1 MENKDL
7 SRYEEVQTKQNP
19 FAKALKMFGNYLK
32 FVVRDFIAS
41 FKYNNMKLAGWLI
54 AIPGIFIGFF
64 LEYHYYAVAKMS
76 FIVTDP
82 ETFEDYVY
90 IGFDYTGI
98 VFFLLMLFGILNI
111 FTAASVMKKKNLGS
125 VVTATITSAGVLICG
140 ALYLAAMFIFSGLVS
155 NGDIRLENADWTLF
169 GDMDFVMSIITV
181 VFSMLCSIVGVILAF
196 IKYDRTYE
204 KVDR

>member
-1 MENKDL
+1 
-7 SRYEEVQTKQNP
+7 
-19 FAKALKMFGNYLK
+19 
-32 FVVRDFIAS
+32 
-41 FKYNNMKLAGWLI
+41 MKLAGWLI
-54 AIPGIFIGFF
+54 AIPGVFIGFF
-64 LEYHYYAVAKMS
+64 LQFHYYAVSRMS

-82 ETFEDYVY
+82 ETFEDYCY

-125 VVTATITSAGVLICG
+125 VVVATITSSAVLITG
-140 ALYLAAMFIFSGLVS
+140 AMYLAAMFIFSGLVS
-155 NGDIRLENADWTLF
+155 SGEIVLENPDWTLF
-169 GDMDFVMSIITV
+169 GDTDFVMSIITV
-181 VFSMLCSIVGVILAF
+181 VISILSSIAGCIIAF

>member
-7 SRYEEVQTKQNP
+7 SRYEEVETKQNP

-82 ETFEDYVY
+82 ETLEDYVY

-140 ALYLAAMFIFSGLVS
+140 ALYVAAMFIFSGLVS

>member
-7 SRYEEVQTKQNP
+7 SRYEEVEKKQNP
-19 FAKALKMFGNYLK
+19 FVRALKSFGTYLK

-54 AIPGIFIGFF
+54 AIPGVFIGFF
-64 LEYHYYAVAKMS
+64 LEFHYVAVSQMA
-76 FIVTDP
+76 FDIVDP
-82 ETFEDYVY
+82 DTGEFYCA

-98 VFFLLMLFGILNI
+98 VFFILMLFGILNI

-125 VVTATITSAGVLICG
+125 VVVATITSAVILITG
-140 ALYLAAMFIFSGLVS
+140 GMYLAAMFIYSGLVES
-155 NGDIRLENADWTLF
+155 GEVVPAGGPWTLF
-169 GDMDFVMSIITV
+169 GDFNFVMAMVTVIISI
-181 VFSMLCSIVGVILAF
+181 LCSIAGVIIAY

>member
-82 ETFEDYVY
+82 ET
-90 IGFDYTGI
+90 
-98 VFFLLMLFGILNI
+98 L
-111 FTAASVMKKKNLGS
+111 
-125 VVTATITSAGVLICG
+125 
-140 ALYLAAMFIFSGLVS
+140 
-155 NGDIRLENADWTLF
+155 
-169 GDMDFVMSIITV
+169 
-181 VFSMLCSIVGVILAF
+181 
-196 IKYDRTYE
+196 
-204 KVDR
+204 

>member
-7 SRYEEVQTKQNP
+7 SRYEEQPVKQNP
-19 FAKALKMFGNYLK
+19 FAKIFKMLGNYLK

-41 FKYNNMKLAGWLI
+41 FRYNNMKLAGWLI
-54 AIPGIFIGFF
+54 AIPGVFIGFF
-64 LEYHYYAVAKMS
+64 LEFHYKAVSQMS
-76 FIVTDP
+76 FTVTDP
-82 ETFEDYVY
+82 ETWEDYCA

-98 VFFLLMLFGILNI
+98 IFFVLMLFGILNI

-125 VVTATITSAGVLICG
+125 VVVATITSAVILITG
-140 ALYLAAMFIFSGLVS
+140 GMYLAAIFIYNGLVV
-155 NGDIRLENADWTLF
+155 NGDVVPAGADWTLT
-169 GDMDFVMSIITV
+169 GDVNFLMAIITV
-181 VFSMLCSIVGVILAF
+181 VVSILSSIAGVIIAF

>member
-7 SRYEEVQTKQNP
+7 SRYEEVQKKQNP
-19 FAKALKMFGNYLK
+19 FVKALKAFGTYLK

-54 AIPGIFIGFF
+54 AIPGVFIGFF
-64 LEYHYYAVAKMS
+64 LEFHYVCVSQMS
-76 FIVTDP
+76 FKVIDP
-82 ETFEDYVY
+82 ETFEPYEY

-98 VFFLLMLFGILNI
+98 VFFILMLFGILNI

-125 VVTATITSAGVLICG
+125 VIVATITSAVILIMG
-140 ALYLAAMFIFSGLVS
+140 GLYLGAIFIYNGLVVS
-155 NGDIRLENADWTLF
+155 GEIAPASGDWTLT
-169 GDMDFVMSIITV
+169 GDTNFMMAIITV
-181 VFSMLCSIVGVILAF
+181 VVSILSSVVGVVLAF